1 MKKKVVK
8 RLLVGVMAASI
19 TLGMAACGGVSDGD
33 VTMES
38 EQSGLMDG
46 DMQQTESVPDSTVQT
61 LPGDEATTE
70 SDAIIVPGGDGVSN
84 VDEESSQDVAVI
96 NENTNMPLTGVWQLD
111 TVKNDSEV
119 LSALFGAGLEEGN
132 SLELKDAGMF
142 SYYIGTDVGGDGIY
156 TATEESISADVTTY
170 MEGVQEQVALDV
182 VEEEGITYLVMDYN
196 GETLYWSQPE

>member
-8 RLLVGVMAASI
+8 RLLVGMMAASI
-19 TLGMAACGGVSDGD
+19 TLGMAACGGVSDQD
-33 VTMES
+33 MTMES

-61 LPGDEATTE
+61 LPGDEATME

-84 VDEESSQDVAVI
+84 IDEESGQDVAVM
-96 NENTNMPLTGVWQLD
+96 NENANMPLAGVWQLD

-170 MEGVQEQVALDV
+170 MEGVQEQVSLDV

>member
-61 LPGDEATTE
+61 LPGDEAATE

-196 GETLYWSQPE
+196 GETLYWSKPE

>member
-196 GETLYWSQPE
+196 GETLYWSKPE